1 MKIIYIFLA
10 FFAINCLGQSTGPN
24 PDDLYLNFVKA
35 YDVLS
40 AEKLANL
47 YIKDAEALNLYD
59 HSPSNSMKG
68 RPSIE
73 KYYERFF
80 QAIKDENQKLRLT
93 FKVVDRQ
100 KVGDLI
106 LDNGF
111 YQLEVLPSAGSG
123 QSSYGKFSTV
133 LMVEDGVW
141 KFKTDATTNTEL
153 VEYEGAV
160 GEMIPKGE

>member
-1 MKIIYIFLA
+1 MKIVYLFLA
-10 FFAINCLGQSTGPN
+10 FFSIQGLCQSTVPD

-68 RPSIE
+68 RASIE

-111 YQLEVLPSAGSG
+111 YQLEVLSSGGSG

-141 KFKTDATTNTEL
+141 KFKTDATTNTDL
-153 VEYEGAV
+153 GEYEGAS
-160 GEMIPKGE
+160 GDWIPKRE

>member
-1 MKIIYIFLA
+1 MIIVRQA
-10 FFAINCLGQSTGPN
+10 
-24 PDDLYLNFVKA
+24 
-35 YDVLS
+35 
-40 AEKLANL
+40 
-47 YIKDAEALNLYD
+47 
-59 HSPSNSMKG
+59 
-68 RPSIE
+68 SIE

-111 YQLEVLPSAGSG
+111 YQLEVLSSGGSG

-153 VEYEGAV
+153 GEYEGAS
-160 GEMIPKGE
+160 GEMIPKN